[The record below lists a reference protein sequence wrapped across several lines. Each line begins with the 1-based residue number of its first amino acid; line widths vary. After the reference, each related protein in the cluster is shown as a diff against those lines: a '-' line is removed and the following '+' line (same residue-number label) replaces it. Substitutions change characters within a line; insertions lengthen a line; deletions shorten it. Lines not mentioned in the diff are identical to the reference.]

1 MAVPLEA
8 LITCDP
14 SVSAIFTA
22 EGVPDETAGLYLFT
36 HHALQVIC
44 DDTDMEKPDEQIRGM
59 ATAIWTGLL
68 SRKKQFWE
76 NRAATARLL
85 QDHGKEFLVTDASTP
100 LSKDNREKASQA
112 FNGYR
117 RQGMGEF
124 LSEDEESET
133 EELGELAEDQ
143 EQLAGGEVSEA
154 NGSPIANPQADES
167 PGAQAIEESP
177 HRQERATS
185 DVPITNA
192 SIEET
197 TERSEKTEVAKRK
210 PSFNV
215 TASDFVPS
223 QNPSE
228 SQAFVAKPPSFK
240 ATASTFVPSNGTD
253 EQVEGSPTVE
263 IGSTLPSGS
272 RRNSELRA
280 DVSDFV
286 TQQQEA
292 PQVHRPHLFN
302 PGAASFTFASAES
315 VATAAVAD
323 ALFDSNDSSD
333 DSAATE
339 AENRNMES
347 SMSSLPAVSTP
358 NTPLSSRLDWA
369 EESQEHWDLEMQN
382 RSSNVGS
389 ANRKDEL
396 PIHRESP
403 SPTKQDRDL
412 DWASTADKPKSA
424 AKPSTRPENPAV
436 GQVKKSWVGFGDIN
450 AAKQFSASAT
460 KGKGHGT
467 APPSLANK
475 PKPSKPSRNSEAAKV
490 PTVSA
495 WSKPLVKAARQP
507 VEPSV
512 PVEAEA
518 EPLESTAFQQAAED
532 GQNFFIWQ
540 ALPIICEDLD
550 VHKVTKYERDMAL
563 SMWNDLP
570 RPVKKIWSEDAK
582 LLRGG
587 SALGHSQLFSTERFA
602 ESRFTK
608 DYRTQIIKALAER
621 NDGELK
627 YLQPEYEKIVS
638 LEKKQAYR
646 QAKKN
651 ARVRQVYEEA
661 QSRPGSSMSKA
672 SRATHSAAGSVS
684 SVPAESIDN
693 VNQPEEE
700 HASSHNY
707 INGQEEAASAWTTDN
722 ANATDD
728 WAQPSQV
735 DGGGAWD
742 VKRKIPGVK
751 KKKDKQS
758 RHPKEEDSQE
768 ATPAESAPPA
778 ATHEAWQA
786 PREVPKPKTKKKKFM
801 LLSETDPLPPP
812 DMAFDED
819 DSRPASSVGGWDD
832 RRYVPGMKKK
842 KGKSKGK
849 SEADSFFD
857 SIEQTM
863 ASVQHVAADVE
874 GGDGWTTASRGN
886 GKAK

>member
-14 SVSAIFTA
+14 SASAIFTA
-22 EGVPDETAGLYLFT
+22 KGIPDETAGLYLFT

-85 QDHGKEFLVTDASTP
+85 QSHEKQFLLTNASTP

-133 EELGELAEDQ
+133 EELEELAEDQ
-143 EQLAGGEVSEA
+143 EQLVGDELSE
-154 NGSPIANPQADES
+154 
-167 PGAQAIEESP
+167 
-177 HRQERATS
+177 
-185 DVPITNA
+185 TNA
-192 SIEET
+192 SPNANPEVDDSPPAQVVEKSPRMRERTTSEVSITKTSIERT
-197 TERSEKTEVAKRK
+197 TKSPEKAEVAKRK
-210 PSFNV
+210 PSFNA

-223 QNPSE
+223 QKPSE
-228 SQAFVAKPPSFK
+228 SQADVAKSAFFK
-240 ATASTFVPSNGTD
+240 ATASTFVPSNGT
-253 EQVEGSPTVE
+253 EESVEESATPE
-263 IGSTLPSGS
+263 AELTLSSGS
-272 RRNSELRA
+272 RRTSELRA
-280 DVSDFV
+280 DASEFLA
-286 TQQQEA
+286 QQQEV
-292 PQVHRPHLFN
+292 PEEKRPYLFN
-302 PGAASFTFASAES
+302 PGAASFSFAPAES
-315 VATAAVAD
+315 ISTAAVAD
-323 ALFDSNDSSD
+323 TLFDSNDSSD
-333 DSAATE
+333 DSSPTDADI
-339 AENRNMES
+339 RNMES

-382 RSSNVGS
+382 RSSDVGS
-389 ANRKDEL
+389 ANRKDDL
-396 PIHRESP
+396 AIHREST
-403 SPTKQDRDL
+403 SPTKQNRSEHL
-412 DWASTADKPKSA
+412 ASTTDKPKSA
-424 AKPSTRPENPAV
+424 AKPSVKPENPAV
-436 GQVKKSWVGFGDIN
+436 GQVKKSWAGFGDIN

-467 APPSLANK
+467 PQPSLANK
-475 PKPSKPSRNSEAAKV
+475 SKTSHPSKRFEAAKT

-495 WSKPLVKAARQP
+495 WSKPLVKAARQA

-512 PVEAEA
+512 PAEAEA

-563 SMWNDLP
+563 SVWNDLP

-638 LEKKQAYR
+638 FEKKQAYR

-672 SRATHSAAGSVS
+672 SRAMHSAAGSVS
-684 SVPAESIDN
+684 SVIPELVDN
-693 VNQPEEE
+693 VNQPDQED
-700 HASSHNY
+700 ASSHNHT
-707 INGQEEAASAWTTDN
+707 NGQEEAASAWTTDK

-742 VKRKIPGVK
+742 LKRKIPGVK

-758 RHPKEEDSQE
+758 RHLKVEDPQK
-768 ATPAESAPPA
+768 ATPMESAPS
-778 ATHEAWQA
+778 ATCPDAREV
-786 PREVPKPKTKKKKFM
+786 PREVPKPKAKKKKFM

-812 DMAFDED
+812 DMPFDED

-863 ASVQHVAADVE
+863 ASVQQVAADVE
-874 GGDGWTTASRGN
+874 GGDGWTTASRAN